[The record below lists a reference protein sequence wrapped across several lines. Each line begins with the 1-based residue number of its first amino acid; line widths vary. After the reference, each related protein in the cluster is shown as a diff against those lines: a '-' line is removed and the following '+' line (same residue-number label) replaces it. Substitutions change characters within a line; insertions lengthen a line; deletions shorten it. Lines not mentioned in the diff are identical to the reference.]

1 MSATSIANAANT
13 ASLIFHSLPDI
24 NWAGFYILMG
34 GQLVLGP
41 FHGKPACTRIEL
53 GKGVCGT
60 AALRRE
66 TVVVPDVN
74 AFEGHIACDH
84 ASQSEIVVP
93 LLSDGRLVGVLDID
107 SPAKGRFSEE
117 DRVGCEPLLPPFSM
131 RRMRSLGNRC
141 RSGWIASLFRKQSRV
156 PAGDRLGFAILV
168 NDVAEA
174 CANRAATP
182 SCSRP
187 IKK

>member
-1 MSATSIANAANT
+1 MFESKAISAESKADLYRDLESQLRALLADERDLVANAANT

-117 DRVGCEPLLPPFSM
+117 DRVGCEAL
-131 RRMRSLGNRC
+131 
-141 RSGWIASLFRKQSRV
+141 
-156 PAGDRLGFAILV
+156 
-168 NDVAEA
+168 
-174 CANRAATP
+174 AAAFLDATDA
-182 SCSRP
+182 
-187 IKK
+187 